1 MEINAAFFGGMSD
14 IPFHVSKNNDHQAM
28 SDLQWAF
35 RPTQWSSLL
44 GMFEA
49 SMSSRRKVLPGFTTV
64 AAWGR
69 LPMSDCIAPVLRLP
83 FFPSSDL

>member
-1 MEINAAFFGGMSD
+1 MEINAAFLGGMSD

-64 AAWGR
+64 AAWER